1 MMIEKNKVVELT
13 YELKD
18 QTANGETIEKVT
30 EERPLTFIF
39 GAGLMIPK
47 FESNI
52 EGMNPGD
59 DFEFE
64 LKSQEAYGS
73 KSDEMIMDLP
83 LNVFEVDGAV
93 NYDIVKEGAM
103 IPMMDKA
110 GNRING
116 VVLEIGDEAV
126 KMDFN
131 HPMAGRDLH
140 FKGNVLNVREA
151 TDEEL
156 AAIQHNHDEDCSSCN
171 GNCSEC

>member
-13 YELKD
+13 YELKNE
-18 QTANGETIEKVT
+18 TAEGDTIEKVT
-30 EERPLTFIF
+30 EERPLTFVF

-47 FESNI
+47 FEANI

-59 DFEFE
+59 EFEFQ
-64 LKSQEAYGS
+64 LKSPEAYGS

-83 LNVFEVDGAV
+83 INIFEMDGKV
-93 NYDIVKEGAM
+93 NYDIVKVGATV
-103 IPMMDKA
+103 PMMDKA

-116 VVLEIGDEAV
+116 TVLEIGDEAV

-131 HPMAGRDLH
+131 HPMAGKDLH

-156 AAIQHNHDEDCSSCN
+156 AAVNPQDDCSSCG
-171 GNCSEC
+171 GNCNEC